1 MIAVIS
7 FISLH
12 LLENGAGST
21 SKIVSTFALVGKI
34 DAADFLSFG
43 DAPTDGL
50 LQSEGDD
57 RGDHCGVE
65 DGDESDDQL
74 NDELLPVATSQ
85 QTGAFTEEADE
96 DGAGETTNAMHADN
110 VEGVIVAELELETAG
125 QAGQDTSDGTHHD
138 GPQRGNHIG
147 GGGDGDPGRRPY
159 PRRHP
164 WRCSDRSESSR

>member
-57 RGDHCGVE
+57 RGDHCGVRE
-65 DGDESDDQL
+65 
-74 NDELLPVATSQ
+74 
-85 QTGAFTEEADE
+85 
-96 DGAGETTNAMHADN
+96 
-110 VEGVIVAELELETAG
+110 
-125 QAGQDTSDGTHHD
+125 
-138 GPQRGNHIG
+138 R
-147 GGGDGDPGRRPY
+147 
-159 PRRHP
+159 
-164 WRCSDRSESSR
+164 